1 MKAEQMLDYRQLKE
15 RFAHNANPEC
25 ARQMKNICEIMVRD
39 FIEQNQQELAPLS
52 IREGSKDIEQRCF
65 V

>member
-1 MKAEQMLDYRQLKE
+1 MLDYRQLKE

-39 FIEQNQQELAPLS
+39 FIE
-52 IREGSKDIEQRCF
+52 
-65 V
+65 